1 MTKQPKTQTT
11 PFLNLAAICIGTES
25 LGPGLRAVVWV
36 QGCRF
41 RCPGCIAPEW
51 QTLKVGDLVTPEA
64 LAERILSDHDITGLT
79 ISGGEPFLQA
89 AGLAH
94 LVRLLRAERD
104 LDVISFSGYLLEQ
117 LTAMNSAGPAALL
130 SELDVLVDGPYS
142 QRHNNGR
149 GLRGSTNQTIHY
161 LTDRLKGYD
170 LENAPRQ
177 VDLRIGASDIL
188 LVGIPT
194 TAMREALAGIV

>member
-1 MTKQPKTQTT
+1 MNAQPTQPT
-11 PFLNLAAICIGTES
+11 PFLNIAAMCIGTES
-25 LGPGLRAVVWV
+25 LGPGRRAVVWV

-41 RCPGCIAPEW
+41 RCPGCIAPDW
-51 QTLKVGDLVTPEA
+51 QVLKVADLATPKA
-64 LAERILSDHDITGLT
+64 LSLRILSDPDITGLT

-89 AGLAH
+89 AGLAE

-104 LDVISFSGYLLEQ
+104 LDVISFSGYKLEQ
-117 LTAMNSAGPAALL
+117 LTAMNATGPAALL
-130 SELDVLVDGPYS
+130 AELDVLVDGRYN
-142 QRHNNGR
+142 QRLNDGR

-161 LTDRLKGYD
+161 LTDRLKGHD

-177 VDLRIGASDIL
+177 VDLRIGASDVL

-194 TAMREALAGIV
+194 TAMREALFGIV

>member
-1 MTKQPKTQTT
+1 MTLPTPQST
-11 PFLNLAAICIGTES
+11 PFLNIAATCIGTEA
-25 LGPGLRAVVWV
+25 LGPGWRAAVWV

-41 RCPGCIAPEW
+41 RCPGCIAPDW
-51 QTLKVGDLVTPEA
+51 QTLKVADLITPQD
-64 LAERILSDHDITGLT
+64 LAAKILDDPDITGLT

-94 LVRLLRAERD
+94 LVRLLRSERD
-104 LDVISFSGYLLEQ
+104 LDVISFSGYPLFRLE
-117 LTAMNSAGPAALL
+117 TMHSAGVTALL

-161 LTDRLKGYD
+161 LTDRLKGCD
-170 LENAPRQ
+170 LENTPRQ
-177 VDLRIGASDIL
+177 VDLHIGKSDIMM
-188 LVGIPT
+188 VGIPT
-194 TAMREALAGIV
+194 PAIREALDGII